1 MSWNLE
7 GQTVAGVYNNSYTVV
22 GVVTLSRVKYGGK
35 VQHTVELATPVE
47 IYGTV
52 RTHLLMEQESKITR
66 SLLKT
71 SFALSAKLLRLTLG
85 RKILGL

>member
-22 GVVTLSRVKYGGK
+22 GMVTLSRVKYGGK
-35 VQHTVELATPVE
+35 VQHTIELATPVE

-52 RTHLLMEQESKITR
+52 RTHLLMEQED
-66 SLLKT
+66 LFCT
-71 SFALSAKLLRLTLG
+71 SSTS
-85 RKILGL
+85 IQ